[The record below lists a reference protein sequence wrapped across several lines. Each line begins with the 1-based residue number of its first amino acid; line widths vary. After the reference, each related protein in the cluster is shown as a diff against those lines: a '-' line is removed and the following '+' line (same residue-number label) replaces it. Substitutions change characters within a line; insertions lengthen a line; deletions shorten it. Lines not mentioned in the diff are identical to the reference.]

1 MENYEKKT
9 EKREINY
16 EVINKDKIDSK
27 LLVEDVTL
35 DTDTVYVKASEAT
48 LAKVASVKALVNLD
62 DYDGALYYF
71 KKASEINE
79 QDGRLKELKSL
90 IEKNKATLKK

>member
-1 MENYEKKT
+1 MNNQKNYKEMDQCFLIPQIHSDKP
-9 EKREINY
+9 RIFQIDLINISY
-16 EVINKDKIDSK
+16 
-27 LLVEDVTL
+27 T
-35 DTDTVYVKASEAT
+35 
-48 LAKVASVKALVNLD
+48 LVNLD